1 MSSNITGYIDVA
13 QILLY
18 IFWIFFFGL
27 ILHIRKEDKREGY
40 PMEPDPANPS
50 EKNQRHMVGFPDMPS
65 PKEFRM
71 PDGTVRYAPHPDKQP
86 ELNAKPV
93 ARWPGAPLAPTG
105 DPMLDAVGPGSYA
118 LREDK
123 AEMNLDGK
131 PRIVPLRADAE
142 WYVAEEDP
150 DPRGFAVVGCDGKT
164 AGKVVDMWVDRA
176 EPKILYFEVELP
188 AAGEMPGKR
197 VMLPFNFSRIDA
209 YYKRIKVKSIKAS
222 HFNNVPGLANPDQVT
237 NLEEEK
243 IMAYY
248 GGGHLYATPDRQE
261 PWV

>member
-1 MSSNITGYIDVA
+1 MSSNITSYVDLA

-18 IFWIFFFGL
+18 VFWIFFFGL
-27 ILHIRKEDKREGY
+27 ILHLRTEDKREGY
-40 PMEPDPANPS
+40 PMAPDPANPS
-50 EKNQRHMVGFPDMPS
+50 EKNKRHMVGYPDIPK

-71 PDGTVRYAPHPDKQP
+71 PDGSVRYAPHPEREP
-86 ELNAKPV
+86 ELHAKPV
-93 ARWPGAPLAPTG
+93 NKWPGAPLAPTV
-105 DPMLDAVGPGSYA
+105 DPMGAGVGPGSYA

-131 PRIVPLRADAE
+131 PRIVPLRNDPE
-142 WYVAEEDP
+142 WYVAKEDP
-150 DPRGFAVVGCDGKT
+150 DPRGFAVVGCDGKQ

-188 AAGEMPGKR
+188 GSGEMTGKR

-209 YYKRIKVKSIKAS
+209 YYKRIMVKSIKSSQFA
-222 HFNNVPGLANPDQVT
+222 NVPGMSNPDQIT

-243 IMAYY
+243 ILGYY